1 MVKKKPSKT
10 FLLEKFYELC
20 KAVKYLHEKNIMH
33 RDLKPE
39 NIFLD
44 KNLKV
49 KLGDFGWSA
58 VYSDKSIRE
67 SLCGTLFYNAYEIF
81 AENK

>member
-1 MVKKKPSKT
+1 
-10 FLLEKFYELC
+10 
-20 KAVKYLHEKNIMH
+20 MH

-44 KNLKV
+44 KNLRV

-58 VYSDKSIRE
+58 VYSD
-67 SLCGTLFYNAYEIF
+67 
-81 AENK
+81 

>member
-1 MVKKKPSKT
+1 
-10 FLLEKFYELC
+10 
-20 KAVKYLHEKNIMH
+20 MH

-58 VYSDKSIRE
+58 VYSDLSIRE

-81 AENK
+81 AENKQTKKTDIWSLGILLFLFYHNYVPFQAENVV

>member
-1 MVKKKPSKT
+1 
-10 FLLEKFYELC
+10 
-20 KAVKYLHEKNIMH
+20 MH

-44 KNLKV
+44 KHLNI

-58 VYSDKSIRE
+58 VYNE
-67 SLCGTLFYNAYEIF
+67 
-81 AENK
+81 